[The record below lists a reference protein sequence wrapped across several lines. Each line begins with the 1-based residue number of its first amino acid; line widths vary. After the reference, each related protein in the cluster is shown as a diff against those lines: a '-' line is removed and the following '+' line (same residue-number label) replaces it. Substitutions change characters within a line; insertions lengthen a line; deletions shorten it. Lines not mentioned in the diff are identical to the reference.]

1 MAKVLY
7 GPIVSDARN
16 KQGGTV
22 FTKTRFGSMARRK
35 VSPVQPRSN
44 FQMAVRARLTAFAK
58 LWADVTMDNYRAAWV
73 SLANNTPTKDT
84 FGQSQRL
91 TGMQFFVKINAA
103 LAAIGLPHILPPPAT
118 LVVGHPGDLT
128 LTADSATHTLELTY
142 SVDPTGT
149 EVAVMCAAAPLSP
162 GVQNAGSRY
171 RQIAYL
177 GAGHPTGWT
186 DTTHYYGKFGAWA
199 VGKKICL
206 KVFYTSNVTGAQ
218 GFPST
223 ISCIST

>member
-1 MAKVLY
+1 M
-7 GPIVSDARN
+7 RN
-16 KQGGTV
+16 KTGGAV
-22 FTKTRFGSMARRK
+22 HTKTRFGSMVRRK

-44 FQMAVRARLTAFAK
+44 FQMAVRATLSALAK
-58 LWADVTMDNYRAAWV
+58 VWSDSTMDANRDAWIA
-73 SLANNTPTKDT
+73 LANNTPTKDV

-91 TGMQFFVKINAA
+91 TGMQFFVKLNAA
-103 LAAIGLPHILPPPAT
+103 LAAIGLATVKPAPAT
-118 LVVGHPGDLT
+118 LVVGYPGSLT
-128 LTADSATHTLELTY
+128 LSAVAGTHTLELTY
-142 SVDPTGT
+142 SQDPAAT
-149 EVAVMCAAAPLSP
+149 EVPVIFAAAPLSR
-162 GVQNAGSRY
+162 GVQNPGSRY

-177 GAGHPTGWT
+177 GAGHPTGWS

-206 KVFYTSNVTGAQ
+206 KVLYTSNVTGAQ